1 MMPRWWPAWVVA
13 ALPGLLPGFSV
24 VADAQPRS
32 SAGYHAKAG
41 TGFQASPGQG
51 RTRSAAPAIAVTFD
65 DIPAHGPLP
74 PSETRIGI
82 VREIVT
88 ALNHADTP
96 AFGFLNAGFGL
107 DDPTTAAATAAWRTA
122 GLSRGN
128 HGYAHADPNR
138 VGAAAFAAD
147 VARNEAPL
155 AAAAGRTDW
164 HWFRYAFLS
173 EGRTPAV
180 REAARA
186 DLKACSY
193 RIATVTMGF
202 DDFKWNE
209 PYAACVVR
217 GDRRG
222 IAALEAGFLADA
234 RIAADPAR
242 AQERAILGRDIPYV
256 LLMHVGAFDAHMLP
270 RLLDLYRRMGF
281 RFATLPA
288 AQADPFYAAATDL
301 SLPGPTPSLAGPAA
315 PRLAGPPPGLCS

>member
-1 MMPRWWPAWVVA
+1 MMMPRWWPAWAVA

-32 SAGYHAKAG
+32 PAGYHAKAG
-41 TGFQASPGQG
+41 TGFQASPGRG
-51 RTRSAAPAIAVTFD
+51 KTRSAAPAIALTFD
-65 DIPAHGPLP
+65 DIPAHCPLP
-74 PSETRIGI
+74 PGETRIGI
-82 VREIVT
+82 VRKIVT
-88 ALNHADTP
+88 ALNHADAP
-96 AFGFLNAGFGL
+96 AFGFLNAGLGL
-107 DDPTTAAATAAWRTA
+107 DDPTTAAATAAWRAA
-122 GLSRGN
+122 GLSLGN
-128 HGYAHADPNR
+128 HGYAHADLDR
-138 VGAAAFAAD
+138 VAAAAFATD

-173 EGRTPAV
+173 EGRTPVV

-186 DLKACSY
+186 DLKVRGY
-193 RIATVTMGF
+193 KIAAVTMGF
-202 DDFKWNE
+202 DDSKWNE

-217 GDRRG
+217 GDRLG

-234 RIAADPAR
+234 RIAADTAR
-242 AQERAILGRDIPYV
+242 ARAIVGRDIPDV

-281 RFATLPA
+281 RFVTLPA

-301 SLPGPTPSLAGPAA
+301 SLPGPTPSPAGPAA
-315 PRLAGPPPGLCS
+315 PRLAGPPLGLCS